1 MRRRRTVTP
10 TLTWAQLRDLK
21 CAELEGA
28 ADGWGKSSNRADA
41 ARDRIERQMLT
52 GLRDTQEGEAA
63 QAAVARLRQLGRN
76 FQYVY
81 TECGL
86 VRTTLNSLAHEMKTQ
101 QRALREALDDA
112 AALRFTVHA
121 DGTVS
126 YPAGGEGLIGGAP
139 LRGGTA
145 ASSGPPGLV
154 PPSGLVAPNPN
165 AAKAQDIAD
174 RVTGAVRA
182 AAEIDWRYAGILRR
196 LKAEEGLKVP
206 DSTWKDA
213 AGDAAEVRDAAGAYL
228 EDAIPHDASPA
239 ERRDWWAGLTQ
250 EQREEYLAV
259 YPDRIGNLDGI
270 PALVRDAANRDN
282 LQLLIGKLEGRDD
295 ERSMTQL
302 AGLRE
307 IDRQLGA
314 GTQPPMFLLG
324 IGDEGNGR
332 AIVSFGNPDT
342 AKNVAAYVPGLGT
355 SLDRDFA
362 EGDLKRAR
370 DTAIGAAEM
379 NPDSST
385 ASIVWLGYDA
395 PQVALNDAAGS
406 LDVAGEGAAR
416 SGAHEYNEFMTGL
429 SATNQNDDP
438 HVTAIGHSYGSL
450 AVGLAAQER
459 GGIPGAD
466 DIILVGSPGTGAR
479 TADELGVGPE
489 HVFVGAAENDSVT
502 KLPNSREASGL
513 GSGIAGGASAGFALG
528 ASLGPAGA
536 VVGGAVGGAAG
547 GAVGY
552 LAQGAQSKES
562 DVWFGTDPAHQD
574 FGANRFAVSEG
585 PEPVQRGH
593 GLMEA
598 HSNYFHPTK
607 DQMSSDNISR
617 IVSGKSEDIVR
628 ERPR

>member
-1 MRRRRTVTP
+1 MTP

-213 AGDAAEVRDAAGAYL
+213 AGDAAEVRDAAAAYL

-314 GTQPPMFLLG
+314 AAKPGEPPMFLLG
-324 IGDEGNGR
+324 VSDEGNGR
-332 AIVSFGNPDT
+332 AIVSYGNPDT
-342 AKNVAAYVPGLGT
+342 AKHVATYVPGLNT
-355 SLDRDFA
+355 ALDKDFA

-370 DTAIGAAEM
+370 DTAIGARYYD
-379 NPDSST
+379 PSS
-385 ASIVWLGYDA
+385 AAISWLGYDA
-395 PQVALNDAAGS
+395 PQAIDGLSS
-406 LDVAGEGAAR
+406 LAVAGDGRAVEGGRHFNDFTA
-416 SGAHEYNEFMTGL
+416 GL
-429 SATNQNDDP
+429 AATNENGDP
-438 HVTAIGHSYGSL
+438 HLTAIGHSYGSRT
-450 AVGLAAQER
+450 VGAATQQ
-459 GGIPGAD
+459 GDGIPGID
-466 DIILVGSPGTGAR
+466 DIVLLGSPGVGVDRAE
-479 TADELGVGPE
+479 DLGVGRD
-489 HVFVGAAENDSVT
+489 HVFVGAAENDVVT
-502 KLPNSREASGL
+502 KMPSKQQVA
-513 GSGIAGGASAGFALG
+513 
-528 ASLGPAGA
+528 AGA
-536 VVGGAVGGAAG
+536 ATALSGPFAYFVG
-547 GAVGY
+547 
-552 LAQGAQSKES
+552 
-562 DVWFGTDPAHQD
+562 DVADPGDDDLWFGKDPASRA
-574 FGANRFAVSEG
+574 FGANRFPVDEG
-585 PEPVQRGH
+585 PGVVSRH
-593 GLMEA
+593 GLSSDA
-598 HSNYFHPTK
+598 HSQYFDPVR
-607 DQMSSDNISR
+607 DPASANSIALISAGHSEK
-617 IVSGKSEDIVR
+617 VKSEEYR
-628 ERPR
+628 

>member
-1 MRRRRTVTP
+1 MTP
-10 TLTWAQLRDLK
+10 TLTWAQLRDVQ
-21 CAELEGA
+21 CAELEAA

-41 ARDRIERQMLT
+41 ARDRIEQQLLT

-86 VRTTLNSLAHEMKTQ
+86 LRTTLNSLAHEMKTQ
-101 QRALREALDDA
+101 QRALAEALGDA

-121 DGTVS
+121 DGSVT
-126 YPAGGEGLIGGAP
+126 YPAAGDGLIDDAP

-145 ASSGPPGLV
+145 SSSGPAGLV
-154 PPSGLVAPNPN
+154 PSSGLVAPNPN
-165 AAKAQDIAD
+165 VAKAQDIAD
-174 RVTGAVRA
+174 RVSRAVRA

-196 LKAEEGLKVP
+196 LRAEEGLKVP

-213 AGDAAEVRDAAGAYL
+213 AADASEVRDAAGAYL

-259 YPDRIGNLDGI
+259 YPDQIGNLDGI

-295 ERSMTQL
+295 GKSMTQL

-314 GTQPPMFLLG
+314 GVKPGEPPMFLLG

-355 SLDRDFA
+355 SLDMEFA

-379 NPDSST
+379 NPDSPT
-385 ASIVWLGYDA
+385 ASIAWLGYDA
-395 PQVALNDAAGS
+395 PQIEVNDPAAS
-406 LDVAGEGAAR
+406 LDVAGDGNAR
-416 SGAHEYNEFMTGL
+416 SGASNYNEFMAGL
-429 SATNQNDDP
+429 SATNQYEDP

-479 TADELGVGPE
+479 TADELGVGRE

-513 GSGIAGGASAGFALG
+513 GSGVAGGASAGFVLG

-536 VVGGAVGGAAG
+536 LAGGALGGALGGAAG
-547 GAVGY
+547 Y
-552 LAQGAQSKES
+552 LAQDAQSRASE
-562 DVWFGTDPAHQD
+562 VWFGTDPAHRD
-574 FGANRFAVSEG
+574 FGANRFRVSEG
-585 PEPVQRGH
+585 PEPIQGGH
-593 GLMEA
+593 GLVEA

-617 IVSGKSEDIVR
+617 VVSGRSSDIVR

>member
-1 MRRRRTVTP
+1 MTP
-10 TLTWAQLRDLK
+10 TPALTWAQLRDLK

-28 ADGWGKSSNRADA
+28 ADGWGRSSNRADA
-41 ARDRIERQMLT
+41 ARDRIEQHMLT

-63 QAAVARLRQLGRN
+63 QAAVTRLRQLGRN

-86 VRTTLNSLAHEMKTQ
+86 LRTTLNSLAHEMKTQ
-101 QRALREALDDA
+101 QRVLAQALDDA

-121 DGTVS
+121 DGSVT
-126 YPAGGEGLIGGAP
+126 YPAAGEGLIDGAP

-145 ASSGPPGLV
+145 SSSGAAGLV

-165 AAKAQDIAD
+165 AGKAQDITD

-196 LKAEEGLKVP
+196 LKAEDGLKVP

-213 AGDAAEVRDAAGAYL
+213 AADASEVREAAGAYL
-228 EDAIPHDASPA
+228 KDAIPRDASPA

-259 YPDRIGNLDGI
+259 YPDQIGNLDGI

-282 LQLLIGKLEGRDD
+282 LQLLIGKLEGRED
-295 ERSMTQL
+295 EKSVTQL

-314 GTQPPMFLLG
+314 GTHPPMFLLG

-355 SLDRDFA
+355 SLDKDFA

-370 DTAIGAAEM
+370 DMAIGSSEI
-379 NPDSST
+379 NPGSST
-385 ASIVWLGYDA
+385 ASIAWLGYDA
-395 PQVALNDAAGS
+395 PQVAANDLSAS
-406 LDVAGEGAAR
+406 LDVAGEEKAR
-416 SGAHEYNEFMTGL
+416 SGASGYNEFMAGL
-429 SATNQNDDP
+429 SATNDYEDP

-450 AVGLAAQER
+450 TVGLAAQER

-466 DIILVGSPGTGAR
+466 DIILVGSPGAGAR
-479 TADELGVGPE
+479 TADELGVGRE

-513 GSGIAGGASAGFALG
+513 GSGVAGGASAGFVLG

-536 VVGGAVGGAAG
+536 VTGGALGGVVGGAA
-547 GAVGY
+547 GY
-552 LAQGAQSKES
+552 LAQGAQSRES

-574 FGANRFAVSEG
+574 FGANRFRVSEG
-585 PEPVQRGH
+585 PEPIQRGH

-607 DQMSSDNISR
+607 DQMSADNMSR
-617 IVSGKSEDIVR
+617 IVSGASSGIVR
-628 ERPR
+628 EPPR